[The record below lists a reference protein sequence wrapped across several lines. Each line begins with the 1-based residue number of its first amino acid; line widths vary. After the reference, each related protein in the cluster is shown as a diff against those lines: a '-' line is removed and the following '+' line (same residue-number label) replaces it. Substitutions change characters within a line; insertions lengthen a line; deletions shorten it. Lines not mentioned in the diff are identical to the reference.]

1 MFFYIWYDLLYW
13 LAVANKRSKK
23 IVFLNVGSV
32 IAYYLGVRWL
42 SVSSSLKAPSSY
54 QSVKN
59 SGLFNKSLYSTF
71 IERINLMQVTA
82 NSQLQMQAY
91 NNMQQSKPALEQ
103 SASNKTLQSDT
114 VSISQEALAAA
125 GGAEIQRG
133 GGVILPPDRRPK

>member
-1 MFFYIWYDLLYW
+1 
-13 LAVANKRSKK
+13 
-23 IVFLNVGSV
+23 
-32 IAYYLGVRWL
+32 
-42 SVSSSLKAPSSY
+42 VSSSLKAPSSY

-59 SGLFNKSLYSTF
+59 SGLFNKSFYSTF

-114 VSISQEALAAA
+114 VSISNEALLASK
-125 GGAEIQRG
+125 GEAEIQRG
-133 GGVILPPDRRPK
+133 GIIVLDPDKRPK